1 MVGGAGGVF
10 VAIAFQFSLGMSVL
24 FFESA
29 FNGSL
34 QGGAG
39 GVLCVSCCL
48 CGSSKESVV
57 IFFMLDQKCV
67 IFNWN
72 VRGLNNAARRQVVF
86 NSARDYSATIVALQE
101 TKLANIDR
109 QVVFEVLGSRF
120 VDNFLVLP
128 ADGTRGGILLAVDEY

>member
-1 MVGGAGGVF
+1 MGWMVW
-10 VAIAFQFSLGMSVL
+10 FQL
-24 FFESA
+24 FFLLCMVW
-29 FNGSL
+29 FGF
-34 QGGAG
+34 GA
-39 GVLCVSCCL
+39 VLKPLAALCVCCCL

-128 ADGTRGGILLAVDEY
+128 ADGTRGGILVAVDEY